1 MNIKPVVSIAVF
13 SDVARQ
19 SDLLGCLIWPDQQR
33 SAEVPDMVRQ
43 MTEQSAGMPDMTR
56 QSDLLGHLTWP
67 DTEQSAGAPIWPDR
81 HTVICCSY
89 LKSTEQCKAALEM
102 SLVLKKKQTNAI
114 TGISLHTI
122 LQCAISGFYLIFHIW
137 NKYIR

>member
-33 SAEVPDMVRQ
+33 SAGVPDMVRQ
-43 MTEQSAGMPDMTR
+43 MTEQSAGAPDMTR
-56 QSDLLGHLTWP
+56 QSDLLEHLTWP

-102 SLVLKKKQTNAI
+102 SLVLKNNNKCNN
-114 TGISLHTI
+114 
-122 LQCAISGFYLIFHIW
+122 W
-137 NKYIR
+137 NKFTHNFAVCNLRILSDFSHME